1 MRNLGKAVAAT
12 ALAVSAF
19 GVVATAPALAA
30 EAQSSSPSSA
40 PLAAN
45 GCYSGHIRTS
55 GATTSY
61 TECNQSG
68 QSRVFGTVRDIDA
81 DGQCAYVTVTI
92 GSYGNQWKACPKGH
106 STNYDTGLRGG
117 SDAKVWLSE
126 R

>member
-1 MRNLGKAVAAT
+1 
-12 ALAVSAF
+12 
-19 GVVATAPALAA
+19 VVATAPALAA

-68 QSRVFGTVRDIDA
+68 RSRVFGTVRDIDA

-92 GSYGNQWKACPKGH
+92 RRYGEQWKACPKGD
-106 STNYDTGLRGG
+106 STDYDTGWRRG
-117 SDAKVWLSE
+117 SDANVRLTE